1 MSNTPA
7 SAYRA
12 TDLDTLNFAALS
24 LAPVSGAGP
33 MGFANIRYNTRQLLL
48 TFDVITVAE
57 PDAGEFGQSVRV
69 TPSMDNVERL
79 LRLEN
84 MLQTPTPAQLTQ
96 LRLAALDHEHRG
108 TLDDHLQLRLKLKS
122 EGGVWKFMCNNPDFE
137 PDTPVCPRGTRMR
150 VVVAPGFYFSS
161 VKATYGLFYT
171 LKELT
176 FIGGGGGD
184 GAVDASGLRFAEKIS
199 VGA

>member
-1 MSNTPA
+1 MSSTPI

-12 TDLDTLNFAALS
+12 TALDTLNFAALS
-24 LAPVSGAGP
+24 LTPVMTVGL
-33 MGFANIRYNTRQLLL
+33 MGFANIRLNGRPLLL

-57 PDAGEFGQSVRV
+57 PDDGEFGQSVRV

-84 MLQTPTPAQLTQ
+84 MLQTPTPAQLGQ
-96 LRLAALDHEHRG
+96 LRLPALGHEHRG

-122 EGGVWKFMCNNPDFE
+122 EGGVWKFMCNNPEFE
-137 PDTPVCPRGTRMR
+137 PATPVCARGTRMR
-150 VVVAPGFYFSS
+150 IVVAPGFYFSGE
-161 VKATYGLFYT
+161 KATYGLFHS

-176 FIGGGGGD
+176 FVSSGGGD
-184 GAVDASGLRFAEKIS
+184 ASRAHFAEQIS

>member
-1 MSNTPA
+1 MSSTPI

-12 TDLDTLNFAALS
+12 TALDTLNFAALS
-24 LAPVSGAGP
+24 LTPLMAVGL
-33 MGFANIRYNTRQLLL
+33 MGFANIRLNGRPLLL

-57 PDAGEFGQSVRV
+57 PDDGEFGQSVRV
-69 TPSMDNVERL
+69 TPSMENVERL

-84 MLQTPTPAQLTQ
+84 MLQTPTPTQLGQ
-96 LRLAALDHEHRG
+96 LRLPALGHEHRG

-122 EGGVWKFMCNNPDFE
+122 EGGVWKFMCNNPEFE
-137 PDTPVCPRGTRMR
+137 PATPACARGTRMR
-150 VVVAPGFYFSS
+150 IVVAPGFYFSAE
-161 VKATYGLFYT
+161 KATYGLFYT

-176 FIGGGGGD
+176 FVSGGGE
-184 GAVDASGLRFAEKIS
+184 ASGVHFAEQIS